1 MAAAGPQTRF
11 QSCTERP
18 FQVRDRLGWQA
29 EAHPPPPTPAPKAK
43 PRPIP
48 KPFPANDPD
57 QHEPRGSQEGGGAG
71 LIGPFSQALMVGGLL
86 VAVCLSGPFT
96 QALIVCHLISEI
108 RGEEGG
114 KGRAKGEGEEG
125 RGLAKGRRLY
135 FEMPLQRLMFVR
147 YHSQNA
153 S

>member
-18 FQVRDRLGWQA
+18 FQVRDRLGGHA
-29 EAHPPPPTPAPKAK
+29 EAPPPPPTPAPKAK
-43 PRPIP
+43 PSPIP

-114 KGRAKGEGEEG
+114 KGRAKGEGEGG
-125 RGLAKGRRLY
+125 RGVAKGRRLY
-135 FEMPLQRLMFVR
+135 FEMHLQRLMFVR